1 MDRLPLE
8 GKVALVTGAATGIG
22 RATAMGLARAGV
34 QVWVNHLGQH
44 EAAEQLCAEIE
55 SHGGQV
61 RHVEAD
67 VGSAAAVA
75 GMFEQ
80 ILADGPLDLLVNNA
94 GIILEKPFLD
104 TTEQDWA
111 QVLGVDLHGVY
122 HCCQHA
128 LRHMQPRS
136 CGAIVNVASDL
147 GFLGRS
153 DSAAYC
159 PAKAAVIGLTK
170 SVAVDYIKQG
180 IRCNAICP
188 GTVESPSWHDRVK
201 ALGEELGSYDTAL
214 EQFVSRQPMG
224 RVATAREIA
233 SLVTY
238 LASDESGFTTGHPH
252 VIDGGWSGQ

>member
-1 MDRLPLE
+1 MDRQPLE

-22 RATAMGLARAGV
+22 RAAAVGLASAGAR
-34 QVWVNHLGQH
+34 VWINHLGQH
-44 EAAEQLCAEIE
+44 EQAEQLCAEIK
-55 SHGGQV
+55 SRGGQV

-122 HCCQHA
+122 RCCQHA
-128 LRHMQPRS
+128 LRHMQPRG
-136 CGAIVNVASDL
+136 CGAIINVASDL

-153 DSAAYC
+153 DYAAYC
-159 PAKAAVIGLTK
+159 TAKAAVIGLTR
-170 SVAVDYIKQG
+170 SLAREFSASG
-180 IRCNAICP
+180 IRVNAVAP
-188 GTVESPSWHDRVK
+188 GPI
-201 ALGEELGSYDTAL
+201 
-214 EQFVSRQPMG
+214 
-224 RVATAREIA
+224 ATAMVSPAHMSREWMAKELDIPMARLGTPDEVAAAIVFLLSPQA
-233 SLVTY
+233 SY
-238 LASDESGFTTGHPH
+238 FTGQTLGPN
-252 VIDGGWSGQ
+252 GGSWMGA

>member
-1 MDRLPLE
+1 MDCLPLE

-22 RATAMGLARAGV
+22 RATAVGLARAGAR
-34 QVWVNHLGQH
+34 VWINHLGQH

-55 SHGGQV
+55 SRGGQV
-61 RHVEAD
+61 HHVETD

-94 GIILEKPFLD
+94 GISLEKPFLD

-122 HCCQHA
+122 RCCQHA
-128 LRHMQPRS
+128 LRHMQPRG

-153 DSAAYC
+153 DYAAYC
-159 PAKAAVIGLTK
+159 TAKAAVIGLTR
-170 SVAVDYIKQG
+170 SLAREFSASG
-180 IRCNAICP
+180 IRVNAVAP
-188 GTVESPSWHDRVK
+188 GPI
-201 ALGEELGSYDTAL
+201 
-214 EQFVSRQPMG
+214 
-224 RVATAREIA
+224 ATAMVSPEHMSREWMAKELDIPMARLGTPDEVAAAIVFLLSPQA
-233 SLVTY
+233 SY
-238 LASDESGFTTGHPH
+238 FTGQTLGPN
-252 VIDGGWSGQ
+252 GGSWMGA